1 MTPDA
6 SRGGIGEP
14 HYDPLTSLLVLTA
27 KIETQVQNLADQKR
41 TEHERL
47 GMEIARVERDTG
59 RDLAE
64 MKADQARL
72 AEIVSGLRL
81 SMAKAAGMAAV
92 ISALVSTLLALGV
105 SKLLAALD

>member
-1 MTPDA
+1 M
-6 SRGGIGEP
+6 GEP
-14 HYDPLTSLLVLTA
+14 GPYDPITSLLVMNA
-27 KIETQVQNLADQKR
+27 RIETELRNLADAKR
-41 TEHERL
+41 SEHERL
-47 GMEIARVERDTG
+47 AMEIARVERDTG

-64 MKADQARL
+64 VRADQAKL
-72 AEIVSGLRL
+72 GEVVAGMRL

>member
-1 MTPDA
+1 MAGDTT
-6 SRGGIGEP
+6 RMGEAGP
-14 HYDPLTSLLVLTA
+14 YDPLTSLLVLTA

-47 GMEIARVERDTG
+47 GLEIARVERDKD
-59 RDLAE
+59 RDFADLR
-64 MKADQARL
+64 ADQARL
-72 AEIVSGLRL
+72 AEIVAGMRL

-105 SKLLAALD
+105 SKLLTALG

>member
-1 MTPDA
+1 M
-6 SRGGIGEP
+6 GEAGP
-14 HYDPLTSLLVLTA
+14 YDPLTSLLVLTA

-47 GMEIARVERDTG
+47 GLEIARVERDKD
-59 RDLAE
+59 RDFADLR
-64 MKADQARL
+64 ADQARL
-72 AEIVSGLRL
+72 AEIVAGMRL

-105 SKLLAALD
+105 SKLLTALG